1 MVVDH
6 PFVRRVS
13 PLWSGVAAVPS
24 IVVVVTAAI
33 AASEAQ

>member
-6 PFVRRVS
+6 LFLRRVS
-13 PLWSGVAAVPS
+13 PRSGHISAVPS
-24 IVVVVTAAI
+24 AQVVVTTAI

>member
-1 MVVDH
+1 MVTDH

-13 PLWSGVAAVPS
+13 PLRCDIGVVPS
-24 IVVVVTAAI
+24 AEVVVTTAI

>member
-1 MVVDH
+1 MVADH

-13 PLWSGVAAVPS
+13 PRSSGPAAVPS
-24 IVVVVTAAI
+24 IVVVVTTAI